1 MAIQIRN
8 KDDQSAAVRV
18 IARMQEA
25 RLSLENSEQECGG
38 LALTSVGAILR
49 DASKFIT
56 EEQLP
61 TDLWAL
67 LLELEHVEVAR
78 AKEPHNLR
86 HWTSDRKPKKKS

>member
-1 MAIQIRN
+1 ML
-8 KDDQSAAVRV
+8 
-18 IARMQEA
+18 EA
-25 RLSLENSEQECGG
+25 CLSLENSEQESGG
-38 LALTSVGAILR
+38 LALSSFGAILR

-67 LLELEHVEVAR
+67 LLELEHIEVAR

-86 HWTSDRKPKKKS
+86 HWTSDREPKKKS

>member
-1 MAIQIRN
+1 VG
-8 KDDQSAAVRV
+8 SP
-18 IARMQEA
+18 
-25 RLSLENSEQECGG
+25 
-38 LALTSVGAILR
+38 LTSVGAILR

-78 AKEPHNLR
+78 AKESHNLW
-86 HWTSDRKPKKKS
+86 HWTSDHEPKKKS